1 MLWSLVG
8 ILGITAILLVL
19 IGITAKIVLDT

>member
-1 MLWSLVG
+1 MLWSLIG
-8 ILGITAILLVL
+8 IFGITAILLVL